1 MAPNTIVE
9 KLSKLLSNPIE
20 TECQVVYLLCEVRK
34 LLDEPPRRLFTL
46 SLHCHWAL
54 HVNLSHT
61 PTTGN
66 FLAKVDDFVSN
77 ILGSH
82 SRDETEQ
89 ASWEKRAE
97 EMFQYFV
104 SLSTLRKELREFL
117 MSYTLPT
124 SLCDD
129 DIFWFKFV
137 TAYGGVIED
146 GYLRCEDKDR
156 LKTIDMVTF
165 SKGKPTT
172 DSADVPFS
180 MNWEILLKNGDKFVF
195 DGRAYSNPQRAIP
208 YHAIY
213 SKTNYKFAA
222 NIRRELYSV
231 RMDEPQ
237 TGACNR
243 RWEG

>member
-1 MAPNTIVE
+1 MRYSAKTEKHRKSMAPNTIVE
-9 KLSKLLSNPIE
+9 KLRKLLSDPIE
-20 TECQVVYLLCEVRK
+20 TECQAVYLLCEVRK
-34 LLDEPPRRLFTL
+34 LLDSERPRRLFTVY
-46 SLHCHWAL
+46 LHCHWAL
-54 HVNLSHT
+54 HVKVSHT
-61 PTTGN
+61 ATTGG
-66 FLAKVDDFVSN
+66 FLSRVDDFVSN

-97 EMFQYFV
+97 EMIQYFV

-117 MSYTLPT
+117 MSYALPT

-129 DIFWFKFV
+129 DTRWFKFV

-146 GYLRCEDKDR
+146 GSLECENKGR
-156 LKTIDMVTF
+156 LKTVDTVTF

-195 DGRAYSNPQRAIP
+195 DGRAYSNPRGRSHTMRYIP
-208 YHAIY
+208 
-213 SKTNYKFAA
+213 K
-222 NIRRELYSV
+222 
-231 RMDEPQ
+231 
-237 TGACNR
+237 
-243 RWEG
+243 